1 MARRKSKRSP
11 RKRNTAINL
20 SNLAEAYIQTSIV
33 STAATGLSPWN
44 FLMSKEDPSGSS
56 KVTLNELLTNFNS
69 VHAGTTMTEGELVWK
84 NVTDNWM
91 DAAVKLVGVGVGFR
105 VANRMLRKPKA
116 QLNKLARSIGVG
128 DMVRV

>member
-44 FLMSKEDPSGSS
+44 FLMSKENPSGSS
-56 KVTLNELLTNFNS
+56 KVTLNELLTRFNDI
-69 VHAGTTMTEGELVWK
+69 HTGTTMTEGELVWK
-84 NVTDNWM
+84 NVNDNWM
-91 DAAVKLVGVGVGFR
+91 DAAVKLVGVGIGFR

>member
-1 MARRKSKRSP
+1 MARRKQKRSP
-11 RKRNTAINL
+11 RRRNTAINL

-33 STAATGLSPWN
+33 TKAATNLSPWN
-44 FLMSKEDPSGSS
+44 FLMSKESPSGSS
-56 KVTLNELLTNFNS
+56 KVTLNELLTRFGD
-69 VHAGTTMTEGELVWK
+69 VHSGTTMTEGELVWN
-84 NVTDNWM
+84 NVTNNWM
-91 DAAVKLVGVGVGFR
+91 DAAVKLVGVGIGFR

>member
-56 KVTLNELLTNFNS
+56 KVTLNELLTNFNNI
-69 VHAGTTMTEGELVWK
+69 HTGTTMTEGELVWK
-84 NVTDNWM
+84 NVNDNWM
-91 DAAVKLVGVGVGFR
+91 DAAVKLVGVGIGFR

-116 QLNKLARSIGVG
+116 QLNKLARTIGL